1 MRLTLILDKAA
12 STTYTLCGEEKSTEP
27 FLEAI
32 CGHYWWG
39 YLVSAHG
46 QIRKSKASLAFSVV
60 RIARNARKQQMRK
73 QTRNKEEQSMI
84 SRYDPFREALSLRRA
99 MDQLFDQSVV
109 NPSLM
114 PGAPLIAPMD
124 VCETPNGYEVDV
136 ALPGV
141 RPEDVE
147 ITVDQNTLTIRGR
160 YSYQNEHEKS
170 PVGQM
175 QGQQQWQTGQTQ
187 GQQQGQAG
195 QMQGQAG
202 QMQGTAAQ
210 QQGQQQQGRME
221 RQTDR
226 HRQGHN
232 WLIKEIPSGTF
243 ERTITFPSPI
253 DVNNIQTKFEN
264 GILTILLPVSEA
276 SRPRRISLTAGG
288 QAQPQQIPVEAGQ
301 QRPQQR

>member
-1 MRLTLILDKAA
+1 MRLTLILDKTA

-60 RIARNARKQQMRK
+60 RMARNARKQQMRK

-84 SRYDPFREALSLRRA
+84 SRYDPLREALSLRRA

-170 PVGQM
+170 AVGAQQ
-175 QGQQQWQTGQTQ
+175 QGQQQWQSGQMQ

-195 QMQGQAG
+195 QMQG
-202 QMQGTAAQ
+202 TATQ
-210 QQGQQQQGRME
+210 QPGQQQQGRME

-232 WLIKEIPSGTF
+232 
-243 ERTITFPSPI
+243 
-253 DVNNIQTKFEN
+253 
-264 GILTILLPVSEA
+264 
-276 SRPRRISLTAGG
+276 
-288 QAQPQQIPVEAGQ
+288 
-301 QRPQQR
+301 

>member
-1 MRLTLILDKAA
+1 MRLTLILDKTA

-60 RIARNARKQQMRK
+60 RMARNARKQEMRK

-109 NPSLM
+109 NPSLV

-124 VCETPNGYEVDV
+124 VCETPNGYAVDV

-170 PVGQM
+170 AVGAWQ
-175 QGQQQWQTGQTQ
+175 QGQQQWQSGQMQ
-187 GQQQGQAG
+187 GQ
-195 QMQGQAG
+195 QGQAG
-202 QMQGTAAQ
+202 QMQGTATQ
-210 QQGQQQQGRME
+210 QPGQQQQGRME

-232 WLIKEIPSGTF
+232 WLFKEIPSGTF
-243 ERTITFPSPI
+243 ER
-253 DVNNIQTKFEN
+253 
-264 GILTILLPVSEA
+264 
-276 SRPRRISLTAGG
+276 
-288 QAQPQQIPVEAGQ
+288 
-301 QRPQQR
+301 